1 MGEWGWKK
9 TLLDFMNCLKLLI
22 KSVILEL
29 GQTDQCIKNRVQKQT
44 HNTYGHWLFN
54 NYTSNSIGKV
64 SEHWCFHT
72 VHKVFI
78 MITGPKYEGQS
89 KSWRRKQTIFMT
101 LGILKDILGHKLHK
115 RKKKK
120 RISRKLRSSHQ
131 ILKWKAMLQPRTKQL
146 QRTHTQENSLKATA
160 KATQYK
166 SDLNTHFT
174 ETIQMHN

>member
-120 RISRKLRSSHQ
+120 TDFTKITLFSSD
-131 ILKWKAMLQPRTKQL
+131 TKVKS
-146 QRTHTQENSLKATA
+146 NAATKDKTVA
-160 KATQYK
+160 KDSHAGKQFK
-166 SDLNTHFT
+166 SHCKSNTV
-174 ETIQMHN
+174 